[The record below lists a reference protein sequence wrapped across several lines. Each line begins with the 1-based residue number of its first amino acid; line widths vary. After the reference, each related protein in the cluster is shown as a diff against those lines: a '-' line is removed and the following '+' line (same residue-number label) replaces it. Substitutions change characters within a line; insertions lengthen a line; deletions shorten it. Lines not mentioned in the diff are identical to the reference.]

1 MKKTQKTNR
10 MSVGS
15 VVVLKSGSLPMTVS
29 FSDGNKIWADYW
41 DGEQVKRYV
50 GTAAMFKPTDK
61 TVSVQGAMKLVSQ
74 RRAQLTKNVSGGG
87 GS

>member
-1 MKKTQKTNR
+1 MKKDKNVNR
-10 MSVGS
+10 ISVGS
-15 VVVLKSGSLPMTVS
+15 VVILNSGSLPMTVS
-29 FSDGNKIWADYW
+29 FLDGNKIWADYW

-74 RRAQLTKNVSGGG
+74 RRSHLTKNVSA
-87 GS
+87 SAS

>member
-1 MKKTQKTNR
+1 MKKDKNVNR
-10 MSVGS
+10 ISVGS
-15 VVVLKSGSLPMTVS
+15 VVILKSGSLPMTVS
-29 FSDGNKIWADYW
+29 FLDGNKIWADYW

-74 RRAQLTKNVSGGG
+74 RRSHLTKNVSA
-87 GS
+87 SAS

>member
-1 MKKTQKTNR
+1 MKKDKNVNR
-10 MSVGS
+10 IGVGS
-15 VVVLKSGSLPMTVS
+15 VVILKSGSLPMTVS
-29 FSDGNKIWADYW
+29 FLDGNKIWADYW

-74 RRAQLTKNVSGGG
+74 RRSHLTKNVSA
-87 GS
+87 SAS